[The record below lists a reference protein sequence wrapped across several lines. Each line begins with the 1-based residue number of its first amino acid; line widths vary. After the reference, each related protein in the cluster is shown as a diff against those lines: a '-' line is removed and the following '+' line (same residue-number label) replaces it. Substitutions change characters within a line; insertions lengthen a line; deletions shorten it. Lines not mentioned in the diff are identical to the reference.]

1 MRTLECDVAVVG
13 GSLGGVAA
21 ALAALSAGQ
30 RVVLTE
36 ATDWLGGQGTSQG
49 VSALDEHAYIETFG
63 GTRRYNK
70 MRERIRAYYR
80 ERYGAPAT
88 MPTGAPLNPGNG
100 WVSRLCFEPRVGV
113 RVLEEMLE
121 PSVHSGELRVL
132 LEHTPVAAE
141 MAGDEVTA
149 VILEN
154 PAGERVRLTA
164 PFFLDATD
172 TGELLPLTGTAY
184 VTGAEAQEDTGE
196 PHAPR
201 GGPKPD
207 EVQSFT
213 YPFAVEHRPGENH
226 TVPKPAGYEH
236 FRDTQPYAL
245 HLHEGTPIEKRFRM
259 FAHGPDGELPFWTY
273 RRIFDAGLLKDP
285 AQPNDIALIN
295 WAGNDYRFANF
306 LDKSLSER
314 ARISDEAKRLSLGLL
329 YWLQTEAPRDEG
341 GYGYPEL
348 MLRPDVMGTKGGLA
362 KAPYI
367 RESRRIKGL
376 ERVLEP
382 DLLAGSLDGSLGGD
396 ERGARAKFFPN
407 AVAIGWYPLD
417 LHPSVG
423 NASVTM
429 YAPTLPFQIPLG
441 ALVPERI
448 TNLIA
453 ACKNIGTTHLSNGAT
468 RLHPVEWAVGEAAGV
483 LAVFCLQKDRLP
495 REVWASEALTG
506 ELQHALLQGGAPL
519 AWAVDVPPEHPLFIP
534 AQRLVLAGGIQEAS
548 ARFRRLELHLDEPL
562 SQEEREAF
570 VGALSS
576 LPAPKETAKETV
588 LSASTLGELCAEF
601 FKVSLI

>member
-30 RVVLTE
+30 RVILTE

-63 GTRRYNK
+63 GTRRYNE

-88 MPTGAPLNPGNG
+88 MPTGVPLNPGNG

-113 RVLEEMLE
+113 MVLEEMLE
-121 PSVHSGELRVL
+121 SSVHSGALRVL
-132 LEHTPVAAE
+132 LEHSPVAAE
-141 MAGDEVTA
+141 TAGDEVAA
-149 VILEN
+149 VTLEN
-154 PAGERVRLTA
+154 DMGERVRLIA

-172 TGELLPLTGTAY
+172 TGELLPLTNTAY

-196 PHAPR
+196 PHASR
-201 GGPKPD
+201 GDPKPD

-213 YPFAVEHRPGENH
+213 FPFAVEYRPGENH
-226 TVPKPAGYEH
+226 TIPKPAGYER

-245 HLHEGTPIEKRFRM
+245 HLHEGTPIEKEFRM

-273 RRIFDAGLLKDP
+273 RRIFDAGLLNDP
-285 AQPNDIALIN
+285 VQKNDVALIN
-295 WAGNDYRFANF
+295 WAGNDYCFANF
-306 LDKSLSER
+306 LDKPPLER
-314 ARISDEAKRLSLGLL
+314 ARILDEAKKLSLGLL

-341 GYGYPEL
+341 GRGYPEL
-348 MLRPDVMGTKGGLA
+348 MLRPDVMGTPDGLA

-367 RESRRIKGL
+367 RESRRIRGL

-382 DLLAGSLDGSLGGD
+382 DLLANSLDGAG
-396 ERGARAKFFPN
+396 RGARAKFFPN

-441 ALVPERI
+441 ALIPERT
-448 TNLIA
+448 TNLVA

-468 RLHPVEWAVGEAAGV
+468 RLHPVEWAIGEAAGA
-483 LAVFCLQKDRLP
+483 LAAYCLQRDRLP
-495 REVWASEALTG
+495 LEVWASEALTG

-519 AWAVDVPPEHPLFIP
+519 AWAVDVPPEHPLFVP
-534 AQRLVLAGGIQEAS
+534 AQRLVLAGAIQEAS
-548 ARFRRLELHLDEPL
+548 ARFYGLELRLDEPL
-562 SQEEREAF
+562 SQEERAVLVEAF
-570 VGALSS
+570 SS
-576 LPAPKETAKETV
+576 LPASTRETV
-588 LSASTLGELCAEF
+588 LSASTLGELCAAFGSSLNPERV
-601 FKVSLI
+601 VS